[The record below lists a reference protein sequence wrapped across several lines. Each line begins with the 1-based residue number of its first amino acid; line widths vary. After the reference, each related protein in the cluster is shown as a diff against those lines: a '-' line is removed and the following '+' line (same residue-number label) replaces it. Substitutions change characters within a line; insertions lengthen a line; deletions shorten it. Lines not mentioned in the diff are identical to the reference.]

1 MILFP
6 ALETRNQNLSN
17 LLLCCKG
24 LFAVPAAGISVRQEP
39 PRQLKKENHAM
50 NIGYLIL
57 IIFGGSI
64 GLLSTLYIIV
74 SLFATI
80 GYKIY
85 RKIKYGMSLYD

>member
-1 MILFP
+1 
-6 ALETRNQNLSN
+6 
-17 LLLCCKG
+17 
-24 LFAVPAAGISVRQEP
+24 
-39 PRQLKKENHAM
+39 M

-64 GLLSTLYIIV
+64 GLLSTLYIVV

-85 RKIKYGMSLYD
+85 RKIKYGISLYD